1 MTTTTTQGY
10 YRADHWY
17 QVMFRKKTFWL
28 IFWLLGFG
36 YPVYRT
42 LNRTLPPPLPIY
54 YQVPEFKLTNEF
66 GKPFGT
72 NELKGRFYIANFMFT
87 SCPTSCP
94 ALMAKMDLV
103 QKRIRGLGTKAAIVT
118 FTVDPEVDTPETLYQ
133 YARKRHS
140 NPFIWSYLTGSKADL
155 EKIIVSGFKVPMGN
169 KEPVEK
175 LLAEGKITLFDIAH
189 SEKLVLVDDKGQ
201 IRGYYGTER
210 VEMDKMMID
219 LGLLVNNS
227 FSQAQPA
234 SVPSTTTLKEK
245 EI

>member
-1 MTTTTTQGY
+1 MTTITAQGY

-17 QVMFRKKTFWL
+17 EKMFRMKSFWL
-28 IFWLLGFG
+28 IFWIVLFS

-42 LNRTLPPPLPIY
+42 LTRTLPPPLPIY
-54 YQVPEFKLTNEF
+54 FKVPQFSLTNEF

-72 NELKGRFYIANFMFT
+72 KELEGRFYIANFMFT

-103 QKRIRGLGTKAAIVT
+103 QNRIRGLGTKAAIVT
-118 FTVDPEVDTPETLYQ
+118 FTVDPTVDTPEVLFK

-140 NPFIWSYLTGSKADL
+140 NPFIWSYLTGTKADV
-155 EKIIVSGFKVPMGN
+155 EKIVVSGFKVPMGN

-175 LLAEGKITLFDIAH
+175 QLAEGKITLFDIAH

-210 VEMDKMMID
+210 VEMDKMMVD
-219 LGLLVNNS
+219 LGLLVNNT
-227 FSQAQPA
+227 FSRAQPA
-234 SVPSTTTLKEK
+234 PIPSTTTKAK